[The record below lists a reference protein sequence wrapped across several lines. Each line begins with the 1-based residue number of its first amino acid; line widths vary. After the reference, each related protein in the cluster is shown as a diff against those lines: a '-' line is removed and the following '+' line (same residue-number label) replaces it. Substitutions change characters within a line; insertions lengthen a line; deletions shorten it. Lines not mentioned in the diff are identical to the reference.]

1 MNVFQWTMLPVLA
14 VVTVAE
20 LARFVRDRR
29 RVQLLR
35 TAVWIAAAV
44 LIADPEAATSLARLV
59 GIGRGTDFVFYVFM
73 LVMPAVLFHLYS
85 QQFRMR
91 QDIVLLARRE
101 ALRTAQPGSGLP
113 ELSVGLPRWGVS
125 SEAPITSGDP
135 PGDSGERR
143 E

>member
-1 MNVFQWTMLPVLA
+1 MNVFQWVMLPVLA
-14 VVTVAE
+14 VVTIAE
-20 LARFVRDRR
+20 LARFARDRR
-29 RVQLLR
+29 RTRLLR

-44 LIADPEAATSLARLV
+44 LIADPDSATSLAQMV

-73 LVMPAVLFHLYS
+73 LVTPAVLFHLYS

-101 ALRTAQPGSGLP
+101 ALRTAQPGSGLSQLSE
-113 ELSVGLPRWGVS
+113 ELLGWADTFDAS
-125 SEAPITSGDP
+125 D
-135 PGDSGERR
+135 DSPDRFGERH